1 MTTRTTTQATTQTL
15 TKPEAGTWNIDNAH
29 TRIGFVARHLVAAK
43 VRGTFGSFEGT
54 IEVAEDLTD
63 SKVDVSI
70 DTASVNTNAED
81 RDNHLRSG
89 DFFDSEEFPT
99 MRFVSTEIKDLDDGR
114 YEVTGDLTIKD
125 VTKTVTLD
133 TTYLG
138 IISDPWGNGK
148 AMLEASTKINRE
160 DWGLTWN
167 APLETGGVL
176 VSKEITIEL
185 EVQAAKA

>member
-1 MTTRTTTQATTQTL
+1 MTTTRTL
-15 TKPEAGTWNIDNAH
+15 TKPEAGTWAIDPAH
-29 TRIGFVARHLVAAK
+29 TRLGFVARHLVASK
-43 VRGTFGSFEGT
+43 VRGSFESFAGT
-54 IEVAEDLTD
+54 IEVADDLTE

-70 DTASVNTNAED
+70 DTASVTTGATD
-81 RDNHLRSG
+81 RDNHLRSA
-89 DFFDSEEFPT
+89 DFFDVENFPT
-99 MRFVSTEIKDLDDGR
+99 MRFESTEIKDLGDGSF
-114 YEVTGDLTIKD
+114 EINGNLTIRD
-125 VTKTVTLD
+125 ITKPVTLD
-133 TTYLG
+133 TVYLG

-148 AMLEASTKINRE
+148 AMLEATTRINRE

>member
-1 MTTRTTTQATTQTL
+1 MTTQTL
-15 TKPEAGTWNIDNAH
+15 TKPEAGTWTIDPDH
-29 TRIGFVARHLVAAK
+29 TRIGFVARHLMASK
-43 VRGTFGSFEGT
+43 VRGTFGSFAGS
-54 IEVAEDLTD
+54 IDIAEDLTD

-81 RDNHLRSG
+81 RDNHLRSE
-89 DFFDSEEFPT
+89 DFFEVEQFPT
-99 MRFVSTEIKDLDDGR
+99 MRFESTEIKDLGDGKF
-114 YEVTGDLTIKD
+114 EVTGDLTIKD
-125 VTKTVTLD
+125 VTKPVTLD

-138 IISDPWGNGK
+138 IVPDPWGNAK
-148 AMLEASTKINRE
+148 AMLEATTKINRE

-167 APLETGGVL
+167 AALETGGVL

>member
-1 MTTRTTTQATTQTL
+1 MTTARTL
-15 TKPEAGTWNIDNAH
+15 TKPEAGTWAIDPAH
-29 TRIGFVARHLVAAK
+29 TRLGFVARHLMVSK
-43 VRGTFGSFEGT
+43 VRGSFASFAGT
-54 IEVAEDLTD
+54 IDVADDLTQ

-70 DTASVNTNAED
+70 DTASVTTGAED

-89 DFFDSEEFPT
+89 DFFDVENFPA
-99 MRFVSTEIKDLDDGR
+99 MKFESTEIKDLGDGK
-114 YEVTGDLTIKD
+114 YEVSGDLTIKD
-125 VTKTVTLD
+125 VTKPVTLD

-148 AMLEASTKINRE
+148 ALLEASTKIDRE
-160 DWGLTWN
+160 EWGLTWN

-176 VSKEITIEL
+176 VSKEVTIEL

>member
-1 MTTRTTTQATTQTL
+1 MTTRTL
-15 TKPEAGTWNIDNAH
+15 TKPEAGTWAIDPAH
-29 TRIGFVARHLVAAK
+29 TRLGFVARHLMASK
-43 VRGTFGSFEGT
+43 VRGSFASFTGT
-54 IEVAEDLTD
+54 IDVAEDLTQ

-70 DTASVNTNAED
+70 DTASVTTGAED

-89 DFFDSEEFPT
+89 DFFDVENFPT
-99 MRFVSTEIKDLDDGR
+99 MKFESTEIKDLGDGK
-114 YEVTGDLTIKD
+114 YEVIGNLTIKD
-125 VTKTVTLD
+125 VSKPVTLD

-160 DWGLTWN
+160 EWGLTWN

>member
-1 MTTRTTTQATTQTL
+1 MTTQTTTQTTQTL
-15 TKPEAGTWNIDNAH
+15 VKPEAGTWNLDNAH

-43 VRGTFGSFEGT
+43 VRGTFESFTGT
-54 IEVAEDLTD
+54 IEVADDLTD
-63 SKVDVSI
+63 STIDVSI

-89 DFFDSEEFPT
+89 DFFDSADFPT
-99 MRFVSTEIKDLDDGR
+99 MRFVSTEIKDLGDGQ

-125 VTKTVTLD
+125 VTKSVTLD

-148 AMLEASTKINRE
+148 AMLEASAKINRE
-160 DWGLTWN
+160 NWGLTWN
-167 APLETGGVL
+167 AALETGGVL

>member
-1 MTTRTTTQATTQTL
+1 MTTRTL
-15 TKPEAGTWNIDNAH
+15 TKPEAGTWAIDPAH
-29 TRIGFVARHLVAAK
+29 TRLGFVARHLMVSK
-43 VRGTFGSFEGT
+43 VRGSFASFTGT
-54 IEVAEDLTD
+54 IDVADDLTQ

-70 DTASVNTNAED
+70 DTASVTTGAED

-89 DFFDSEEFPT
+89 DFFDVENFPT
-99 MRFVSTEIKDLDDGR
+99 MKFQSTEINDLGDGK
-114 YEVTGDLTIKD
+114 YEVIGDLTIKD
-125 VTKTVTLD
+125 VTKPVTLD

-148 AMLEASTKINRE
+148 ALLEASTKIDRE
-160 DWGLTWN
+160 EWGLTWN

-176 VSKEITIEL
+176 VSKEVTIEL

>member
-1 MTTRTTTQATTQTL
+1 MTTRTL
-15 TKPEAGTWNIDNAH
+15 TKPEAGTWAIDPAH
-29 TRIGFVARHLVAAK
+29 TRLGFVARHLMVSK
-43 VRGTFGSFEGT
+43 VRGSFASFTGT
-54 IEVAEDLTD
+54 IEVADDLTQ

-70 DTASVNTNAED
+70 DTASVTTGAED

-89 DFFDSEEFPT
+89 DFFDVENFPT
-99 MRFVSTEIKDLDDGR
+99 MKFQSTEINDLGDGK
-114 YEVTGDLTIKD
+114 YEVIGDLTIKD
-125 VTKTVTLD
+125 VTKPVTLD

-148 AMLEASTKINRE
+148 ALLEASTKIDRE
-160 DWGLTWN
+160 EWGLTWN

-176 VSKEITIEL
+176 VSKEVTIEL

>member
-1 MTTRTTTQATTQTL
+1 MTTTRTL
-15 TKPEAGTWNIDNAH
+15 TKPEARTWAIDPAH
-29 TRIGFVARHLVAAK
+29 TRLGFVARHLVASK
-43 VRGTFGSFEGT
+43 VRGSFESFAGT
-54 IEVAEDLTD
+54 IEVADDLTE

-70 DTASVNTNAED
+70 DTASVTTGATD
-81 RDNHLRSG
+81 RDNHLRSA
-89 DFFDSEEFPT
+89 DFFDVENFPT
-99 MRFVSTEIKDLDDGR
+99 MRFESTEIKDLGDGSF
-114 YEVTGDLTIKD
+114 EINGNLTIRD
-125 VTKTVTLD
+125 ITKPVTLD
-133 TTYLG
+133 TVYLG

-148 AMLEASTKINRE
+148 AMLEATTRINRE

>member
-1 MTTRTTTQATTQTL
+1 MTTQTL
-15 TKPEAGTWNIDNAH
+15 TKPAAGTWTIDPDH
-29 TRIGFVARHLVAAK
+29 TRIGFVARHLMASK
-43 VRGTFGSFEGT
+43 VRGTFGSFGGT
-54 IEVAEDLTD
+54 IEIADDLTD
-63 SKVDVSI
+63 SNVDVSI

-89 DFFDSEEFPT
+89 DFFDTEEFPT
-99 MRFVSTEIKDLDDGR
+99 MRFASSEIKDLGDGK

-125 VTKTVTLD
+125 VTKPVTLD

-138 IISDPWGNGK
+138 IVSDPWGNAK
-148 AMLEASTKINRE
+148 ALLEATTKINRE

-167 APLETGGVL
+167 AALETGGVL
-176 VSKEITIEL
+176 VSKDITIEL

>member
-1 MTTRTTTQATTQTL
+1 MTTTRTL
-15 TKPEAGTWNIDNAH
+15 TKPEAGTWAIDPAH
-29 TRIGFVARHLVAAK
+29 TRLGFVARHLVASK
-43 VRGTFGSFEGT
+43 VRGSFESFAGT
-54 IEVAEDLTD
+54 IEVADDLTE

-70 DTASVNTNAED
+70 DTASVTTGATD
-81 RDNHLRSG
+81 RDNHLRSA
-89 DFFDSEEFPT
+89 DFFDVENFPT
-99 MRFVSTEIKDLDDGR
+99 MRFESTEIKDLGDGSF
-114 YEVTGDLTIKD
+114 EINGNLTIRNI
-125 VTKTVTLD
+125 TKPVTLD
-133 TTYLG
+133 TVYLG

-148 AMLEASTKINRE
+148 AMLEATTRINRE

>member
-1 MTTRTTTQATTQTL
+1 MTTQIL
-15 TKPEAGTWNIDNAH
+15 TKPETGTWNLDTAH
-29 TRIGFVARHLVAAK
+29 TRIGFVARHLMAAK
-43 VRGTFGSFEGT
+43 VRGSFESFAGT
-54 IEVAEDLTD
+54 IEVADDLTQ
-63 SKVDVSI
+63 SKIDVTI
-70 DTASVNTNAED
+70 ETASVTTSAED

-89 DFFDSEEFPT
+89 DFFDVEAFPT
-99 MRFVSTEIKDLDDGR
+99 MRFESTEIKDLGHGK
-114 YEVTGDLTIKD
+114 YEVAGNLTIKD
-125 VTKTVTLD
+125 VTKPVTLD

-160 DWGLTWN
+160 SWGLTWN